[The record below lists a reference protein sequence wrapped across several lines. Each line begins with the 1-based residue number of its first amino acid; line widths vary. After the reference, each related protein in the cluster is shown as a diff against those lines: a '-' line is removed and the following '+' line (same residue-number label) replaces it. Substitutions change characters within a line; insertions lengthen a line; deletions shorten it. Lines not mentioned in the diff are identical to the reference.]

1 MGARERG
8 VVVVW
13 ARMGGGATGGTLGA
27 MLGHTEGQGTGAS
40 SPLIDLVTF

>member
-13 ARMGGGATGGTLGA
+13 ARMGGGAAGGALGA
-27 MLGHTEGQGTGAS
+27 MLGHTKGWGTGAA